1 MRNRLLNSAAFGAVV
16 LATALIGSA
25 QPAAARGSF
34 GVYVGGP
41 GYYGYDN
48 GYAYRCNDYW
58 FRRAHPRY
66 CGYGYDDYD
75 DDYYP
80 GSYYN
85 DGYYAPGFG
94 FSFFGGG
101 HHHHHDFDR
110 RGFGG
115 ERGEHH
121 GHWHR

>member
-1 MRNRLLNSAAFGAVV
+1 MKLLTSAAFGAAA
-16 LATALIGSA
+16 LAIALIGSV
-25 QPAAARGSF
+25 QPAAARTSF

-41 GYYGYDN
+41 GYYGYDR
-48 GYAYRCNDYW
+48 GYGYRCDDYW

-66 CGYGYDDYD
+66 CGYGYDYD

-80 GSYYN
+80 GAYYD

-94 FSFFGGG
+94 FSFFGDGR
-101 HHHHHDFDR
+101 HHHHHDFDHHW
-110 RGFGG
+110 GG

-121 GHWHR
+121 HWHR